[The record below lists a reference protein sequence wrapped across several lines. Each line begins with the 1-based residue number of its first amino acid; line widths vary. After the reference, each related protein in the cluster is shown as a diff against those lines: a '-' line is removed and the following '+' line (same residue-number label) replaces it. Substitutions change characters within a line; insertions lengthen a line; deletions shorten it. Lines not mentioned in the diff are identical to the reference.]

1 MKALAEYNLLGFS
14 GQHSC
19 LSAMWPEFKSYR
31 HPNGTKEI
39 TKTRKETGFVTE
51 WWLHIEISTL
61 SHTHGLLIEPNWL
74 SLTSAPSLFFL
85 PLWGSLDEWWGG
97 NFRYLCLKS
106 SVTHYTKLG
115 WTCISMSVVFN
126 WRKFK
131 SSENISNFIWAI
143 FHPKTFFHPTTFYH
157 FEARECFS
165 KETCKLKITF
175 PHKRHK
181 NCCCCYICCCCCCC
195 CYICCCCC
203 CRCHICH
210 FCCCLLAPVVNDF
223 TFVKVVNANAAAFV
237 IVLLL
242 HLSLLLLLLLMLFL
256 LPHLSFLDAVVVVA
270 VTFVVAVVLSKCFLS
285 RLYSLC
291 LHF

>member
-1 MKALAEYNLLGFS
+1 MKLLPRGQLAQDEVEPLL
-14 GQHSC
+14 
-19 LSAMWPEFKSYR
+19 LSQR
-31 HPNGTKEI
+31 I
-39 TKTRKETGFVTE
+39 
-51 WWLHIEISTL
+51 
-61 SHTHGLLIEPNWL
+61 
-74 SLTSAPSLFFL
+74 
-85 PLWGSLDEWWGG
+85 
-97 NFRYLCLKS
+97 
-106 SVTHYTKLG
+106 THYLG
-115 WTCISMSVVFN
+115 LGDGLDRVF
-126 WRKFK
+126 W
-131 SSENISNFIWAI
+131 
-143 FHPKTFFHPTTFYH
+143 FFS
-157 FEARECFS
+157 CFD
-165 KETCKLKITF
+165 
-175 PHKRHK
+175 R
-181 NCCCCYICCCCCCC
+181 
-195 CYICCCCC
+195 CC